1 MAKIKIKKSD
11 GSWIDMPIVA
21 VSGGGGTATEVS
33 YNAVTKAMGAAF
45 VFSEEITV
53 DVKLKTILPEET
65 VTSVTNLTNYTHGV
79 DRLSLGIIDPLDNK
93 PKVKINIEGQE
104 NNRRPNLF

>member
-1 MAKIKIKKSD
+1 MDNKWTNRGIAPMYFNWPVKLYV
-11 GSWIDMPIVA
+11 IDFFGKV
-21 VSGGGGTATEVS
+21 
-33 YNAVTKAMGAAF
+33 K
-45 VFSEEITV
+45 EEITV

-65 VTSVTNLTNYTHGV
+65 VTSVANLTNYIHGV
-79 DRLSLGIIDPLDNK
+79 DRLSLGIVDPLDNK